1 MIISKKY
8 HKVSGVSQIS
18 PERRRTFM
26 VKKET
31 KAIKRVR
38 TLLRVS
44 SHQQLEAD
52 GDLKLQRQIVS
63 DYVDQHED
71 WESDGKEYFEGGIS
85 AYKNSA
91 EDRAALQEAY
101 KDAENKEYDVL
112 VIYKDDR
119 LGRQMLS
126 TMQYIM
132 ALKVLGVDVYTV
144 KDGCISP
151 EADDIMGL
159 IMLALRYGSAQK
171 SSSDTGMRV
180 KDTAQ
185 KLAAVGKFMGGKA
198 PYGYRLENS
207 GELSKHG
214 RLLKTLVICPD
225 EAEIVQYMY
234 RLSLNMEFG
243 SVKIAKILNEN
254 EKHRQLAPDKKNWRG
269 ETITSILTN
278 PIYSGRTAYKRR
290 EKINGKYRTLDSKDW
305 IIAKE
310 PNETI
315 RIIDDDT
322 WNRVQDKRALRAGRY
337 TKKLENQNVTVI
349 SRNDGMLPL
358 IDILHCGYCGCKMVN
373 GSKYNYWT
381 IKDTG
386 ERRTSK
392 IPIYKCNQAWQGVPH
407 DKTKQFRA
415 DKVDPVVFNVLS
427 EYIDKLQENEDIFQL
442 INQKQN
448 EEKRR
453 KESELAKEQKE
464 LDKIR
469 NGIAVMKSK
478 IPEAITGN
486 YALTIEEL
494 MSAVRT
500 HEKQEQEQQDKIN
513 QIKTELEHSSVSVKE
528 WEEIHQKLPTW
539 KEIFQNTDVSRKRVL
554 VNKLIE
560 RIDIRKDKIN
570 IRFKINLDEFLQ
582 SRMSMDYGVPE

>member
-1 MIISKKY
+1 
-8 HKVSGVSQIS
+8 
-18 PERRRTFM
+18 
-26 VKKET
+26 
-31 KAIKRVR
+31 
-38 TLLRVS
+38 
-44 SHQQLEAD
+44 
-52 GDLKLQRQIVS
+52 
-63 DYVDQHED
+63 
-71 WESDGKEYFEGGIS
+71 
-85 AYKNSA
+85 
-91 EDRAALQEAY
+91 
-101 KDAENKEYDVL
+101 
-112 VIYKDDR
+112 
-119 LGRQMLS
+119 
-126 TMQYIM
+126 
-132 ALKVLGVDVYTV
+132 
-144 KDGCISP
+144 
-151 EADDIMGL
+151 
-159 IMLALRYGSAQK
+159 
-171 SSSDTGMRV
+171 
-180 KDTAQ
+180 
-185 KLAAVGKFMGGKA
+185 
-198 PYGYRLENS
+198 
-207 GELSKHG
+207 
-214 RLLKTLVICPD
+214 
-225 EAEIVQYMY
+225 
-234 RLSLNMEFG
+234 
-243 SVKIAKILNEN
+243 
-254 EKHRQLAPDKKNWRG
+254 
-269 ETITSILTN
+269 
-278 PIYSGRTAYKRR
+278 
-290 EKINGKYRTLDSKDW
+290 
-305 IIAKE
+305 
-310 PNETI
+310 
-315 RIIDDDT
+315 
-322 WNRVQDKRALRAGRY
+322 
-337 TKKLENQNVTVI
+337 
-349 SRNDGMLPL
+349 MLPL

>member
-254 EKHRQLAPDKKNWRG
+254 EKYRQLAPDKKNWRG

>member
-18 PERRRTFM
+18 PESRRTFM

-225 EAEIVQYMY
+225 
-234 RLSLNMEFG
+234 
-243 SVKIAKILNEN
+243 
-254 EKHRQLAPDKKNWRG
+254 
-269 ETITSILTN
+269 
-278 PIYSGRTAYKRR
+278 
-290 EKINGKYRTLDSKDW
+290 
-305 IIAKE
+305 
-310 PNETI
+310 
-315 RIIDDDT
+315 
-322 WNRVQDKRALRAGRY
+322 
-337 TKKLENQNVTVI
+337 
-349 SRNDGMLPL
+349 
-358 IDILHCGYCGCKMVN
+358 
-373 GSKYNYWT
+373 
-381 IKDTG
+381 
-386 ERRTSK
+386 
-392 IPIYKCNQAWQGVPH
+392 
-407 DKTKQFRA
+407 
-415 DKVDPVVFNVLS
+415 
-427 EYIDKLQENEDIFQL
+427 
-442 INQKQN
+442 
-448 EEKRR
+448 
-453 KESELAKEQKE
+453 
-464 LDKIR
+464 
-469 NGIAVMKSK
+469 
-478 IPEAITGN
+478 
-486 YALTIEEL
+486 
-494 MSAVRT
+494 
-500 HEKQEQEQQDKIN
+500 
-513 QIKTELEHSSVSVKE
+513 
-528 WEEIHQKLPTW
+528 
-539 KEIFQNTDVSRKRVL
+539 
-554 VNKLIE
+554 
-560 RIDIRKDKIN
+560 
-570 IRFKINLDEFLQ
+570 
-582 SRMSMDYGVPE
+582 

>member
-1 MIISKKY
+1 
-8 HKVSGVSQIS
+8 
-18 PERRRTFM
+18 M

-254 EKHRQLAPDKKNWRG
+254 EKYRQLAPDKKNWRG

-290 EKINGKYRTLDSKDW
+290 ERINGKYRNLDSKDW

-322 WNRVQDKRALRAGRY
+322 WNKVQDKRALRASKY

-415 DKVDPVVFNVLS
+415 DKVDPVVFEVLS

-469 NGIAVMKSK
+469 NGITVMKSK

-500 HEKQEQEQQDKIN
+500 HEKQEQEQQDKIK

-528 WEEIHQKLPTW
+528 WEEIHRKLPTW
-539 KEIFQNTDVSRKRVL
+539 KEIFQNADVSRKRVL

-560 RIDIRKDKIN
+560 RIDIRKDNIN

-582 SRMSMDYGVPE
+582 SRMSMDYGVPEQRV

>member
-254 EKHRQLAPDKKNWRG
+254 EKYRQLAPDKKNWRG

-560 RIDIRKDKIN
+560 RIDIRKGKIN